1 MSREELSFIGELCKK
16 HNVIA
21 LMDEVYEWIVYD
33 GLKHVRMSSLPGMWE
48 RTITVGSAGKT
59 FSVTGWKLGWSYGP
73 ENLIKPMQLVHQNT
87 IYTCPTP
94 LQEAV
99 AIGFETEI
107 ARFGK
112 PDSYWVQL
120 SSSLQKV
127 MLKHQ

>member
-1 MSREELSFIGELCKK
+1 MKLS
-16 HNVIA
+16 NN
-21 LMDEVYEWIVYD
+21 
-33 GLKHVRMSSLPGMWE
+33 RE

-59 FSVTGWKLGWSYGP
+59 FSVTGWKLGWAYGP

-127 MLKHQ
+127 MLKLVNELSSQSDNIYFYLCKTET